1 MSSFS
6 FNKIQKKTWSVE
18 MPDGSIIHIKNPTKA
33 DSDLLA
39 MVLNSNNLDEIFSG
53 VAYILSCNTEGKKFK
68 QSDIDGL
75 FDYADIQA
83 FLNGYAE
90 FLQSLS
96 KN

>member
-39 MVLNSNNLDEIFSG
+39 MVLNSNDLDEIFSG
-53 VAYILSCNTEGKKFK
+53 PEWLISFPATQKERNSSSRILTGFSIMLTFR
-68 QSDIDGL
+68 
-75 FDYADIQA
+75 
-83 FLNGYAE
+83 
-90 FLQSLS
+90 LS
-96 KN
+96 